1 MTIDQSTTTGDAA
14 RASLEHLMARVGVDG
29 LVAAINSPG
38 LLAAVDQ
45 HAAAV
50 RDVVGDVPDITALA
64 DYARVV
70 HSAAVRRGQALPDI
84 ARLDWT
90 RAPAYLLRLLAVCA
104 LVTGL
109 A

>member
-1 MTIDQSTTTGDAA
+1 MTIDQSATTGGAA
-14 RASLEHLMARVGVDG
+14 RASLEHLMAWVGVDG

-38 LLAAVDQ
+38 LRAAVDQ

-50 RDVVGDVPDITALA
+50 RDAVGDVLDVIALA

-70 HSAAVRRGQALPDI
+70 HATAIRAGQAPPDT

-104 LVTGL
+104 LVTEL
-109 A
+109 T